1 MVAKVEKATSP
12 QTVRVALELDVPRT
26 RPSSAASTRTT
37 MSPQKQLR
45 PQSAS
50 PALTRVQQQRHQV
63 LGWRAYVA
71 DPRIFNDAAI
81 GAKAR
86 AANSVPALWQASL
99 RRVDVRSILKKESNI
114 APYSDYAM
122 LEPRPMGVGQLRC
135 PAAGGIL
142 PPYALHNTTS
152 ATNAMV
158 MDAAGCRPMQRPAS
172 APLPHKHPL
181 CETDILGMP
190 MRERSEAARVV
201 WSMELGGWVKPQA
214 LAQHRALKQ
223 SRSSPGFGGP
233 QTLPAS
239 GASNYERR
247 AQLSSKKWMDWGG
260 GESIDSDDQVA
271 LPSSGANVERHELI
285 KGVITVGGAPVW
297 RAGVILRQP
306 EPEGEQAAP
315 EHLGADVRA
324 PQPLGTVLTLH
335 KTHNERNAQLVRR
348 RRDLVARRVQQG
360 EHSPVRGEHTVKPKT
375 RANLESMGH

>member
-1 MVAKVEKATSP
+1 M
-12 QTVRVALELDVPRT
+12 
-26 RPSSAASTRTT
+26 
-37 MSPQKQLR
+37 
-45 PQSAS
+45 
-50 PALTRVQQQRHQV
+50 QQQRNQV

-71 DPRIFNDAAI
+71 DPRIFNDADI

-201 WSMELGGWVKPQA
+201 WSMELGGWVKPHA
-214 LAQHRALKQ
+214 LAQHLALKQ

-233 QTLPAS
+233 QTLLAS

-247 AQLSSKKWMDWGG
+247 AQLSSKKWMHWGG

-271 LPSSGANVERHELI
+271 SPSSGANVERYELI

-297 RAGVILRQP
+297 RAGIILRQP
-306 EPEGEQAAP
+306 EPGCEQAAP

-335 KTHNERNAQLVRR
+335 KTHNERNAQLARR

-360 EHSPVRGEHTVKPKT
+360 GHSPVRGEHTVMPKT
-375 RANLESMGH
+375 RAN

>member
-1 MVAKVEKATSP
+1 
-12 QTVRVALELDVPRT
+12 
-26 RPSSAASTRTT
+26 
-37 MSPQKQLR
+37 
-45 PQSAS
+45 
-50 PALTRVQQQRHQV
+50 
-63 LGWRAYVA
+63 
-71 DPRIFNDAAI
+71 
-81 GAKAR
+81 
-86 AANSVPALWQASL
+86 
-99 RRVDVRSILKKESNI
+99 
-114 APYSDYAM
+114 
-122 LEPRPMGVGQLRC
+122 
-135 PAAGGIL
+135 
-142 PPYALHNTTS
+142 
-152 ATNAMV
+152 
-158 MDAAGCRPMQRPAS
+158 
-172 APLPHKHPL
+172 
-181 CETDILGMP
+181 
-190 MRERSEAARVV
+190 
-201 WSMELGGWVKPQA
+201 MELGGWVKPQA

-297 RAGVILRQP
+297 RAGIILRQP
-306 EPEGEQAAP
+306 EPGSGQAAP

-360 EHSPVRGEHTVKPKT
+360 KHSPVRGEHTVKPKT